1 MLNQGERMASRIIV
15 FRTGAAGSGGTVT
28 DHSISALN
36 AIRGVANQVPEGNDH
51 PQTRL
56 LPAYVTAANRNSFG
70 NKDGGI

>member
-1 MLNQGERMASRIIV
+1 MASRIIV
-15 FRTGAAGSGGTVT
+15 WKTGQAGGGGTAT

-51 PQTRL
+51 PQTRK
-56 LPAYVTAANRNSFG
+56 LPAYVTAANRNSFA